1 MSEIQLNW
9 QPDKTASTPIYQ
21 QITTYFQHAIASG
34 EWPMGAKLPA
44 QRKLAA
50 QFGVNRSTLITA
62 LDDLIAV
69 GLITSNPGSGMTVSG
84 NHWSS
89 LLAEHVNWSQYV
101 KAGQFKP
108 NTSAIQKINQFETD
122 AVIRL
127 STGEPAPEQFPRE
140 LFQKAL
146 AKLGNTLTSLNYTE
160 PAGILAL
167 REQLARH
174 LAKVGIHTQPENILI
189 TSGSLQALQLV
200 SVSLFPKDATIY
212 TEAPTYVKSLQVFQS
227 ANTHLSGVPMDN
239 QGMAY
244 WQLTPPAKDS
254 QAIMYTIPTFNNPTG
269 IVMSADRRQ
278 QLLAYAQEHQIPV
291 LEDAAYQDVWFEQ
304 QPPQPLKALDTTGNV
319 IYFGSISKSLA
330 PGLRL
335 GWTVA
340 AKPVIDRLTDVRMQ
354 TDYGASSLSQL
365 VLAEILADPN
375 YDNYQAH
382 FRAVLAKK
390 AAAAQAILQKYW
402 GNGIATWQAPTG
414 GFYLW
419 IRLADR
425 INIPKLFDLAT
436 AQNVLFNPGNIYDF
450 KPNQYIRLSFSYEST
465 ARFER
470 GIQILT
476 DLIKQNFPVGGAK
489 HASERTTD
497 SSVF

>member
-1 MSEIQLNW
+1 MTELKIDW
-9 QPDKTASTPIYQ
+9 HPDKTAATPIYQ
-21 QITTYFQHAIASG
+21 QITNYFQQAIASG
-34 EWPMGAKLPA
+34 DWPMGAKLPA

-62 LDDLIAV
+62 LDELIAV
-69 GLITSNPGSGMTVSG
+69 GLITSNQGSGMMVSG

-89 LLAEHVNWSQYV
+89 LLAEHVNWAQYV
-101 KAGQFKP
+101 HAGQFKP
-108 NTSAIQKINQFETD
+108 NTHAIQKINQFETD
-122 AVIRL
+122 DVIRL
-127 STGEPAPEQFPRE
+127 STGEPAPEQFPRR
-140 LFQKAL
+140 LFQKAF
-146 AKLGNTLTSLNYTE
+146 AKLGANLTSLNYTE
-160 PAGILAL
+160 PAGILTL
-167 REQLARH
+167 RSQIARH
-174 LAKVGIHTQPENILI
+174 LAKVGIQTQPENILI

-200 SVSLFPKDATIY
+200 SVSLFPKNATIY

-244 WQLTPPAKDS
+244 WQLTPPAADS

-269 IVMSADRRQ
+269 IVMSAERRQ
-278 QLLAYAQEHQIPV
+278 QVLAYAQEHQMPI
-291 LEDAAYQDVWFEQ
+291 LEDAAYQDVWFEE

-340 AKPVIDRLTDVRMQ
+340 SKPVIDRLTDVRMQ

-365 VLAEILADPN
+365 VLAEILADPD
-375 YDNYQAH
+375 YETYQAN
-382 FRAVLAKK
+382 FRAILAKK
-390 AAAAQAILQKYW
+390 AATAQAILHKYW
-402 GNGIATWQAPTG
+402 GHGIATWQAPTG

-419 IRLADR
+419 IRLADQ
-425 INIPKLFDLAT
+425 INIPKLFDMAT

-450 KPNQYIRLSFSYEST
+450 RPNQFIRLSFSYEST
-465 ARFER
+465 VRFER
-470 GIQILT
+470 GIRILT
-476 DLIKQNFPVGGAK
+476 QLIEQNFPVGGK
-489 HASERTTD
+489 TDVTKRTPD

>member
-1 MSEIQLNW
+1 MTELTIDW
-9 QPDKTASTPIYQ
+9 QPDKTVATPIYQ
-21 QITTYFQHAIASG
+21 QIINYFQQEIANG
-34 EWPMGAKLPA
+34 NWPTGAKLPA
-44 QRKLAA
+44 QRKLAT
-50 QFGVNRSTLITA
+50 QFSVNRSTLITA
-62 LDDLIAV
+62 LDELVSV
-69 GLITSNPGSGMTVSG
+69 GLITSNQGSGMTVSG

-89 LLAEHVNWSQYV
+89 LLAEQVNWSQYV
-101 KAGQFKP
+101 HAGQFKP
-108 NTSAIQKINQFETD
+108 NTHAIQKINQFETD

-127 STGEPAPEQFPRE
+127 STGEPAPEQFPRA
-140 LFQKAL
+140 LFQKAF
-146 AKLGNTLTSLNYTE
+146 AKLGANLTSLNYTE

-167 REQLARH
+167 REQIATH
-174 LAKVGIHTQPENILI
+174 LEKVGIETQPENILI

-200 SVSLFPKDATIY
+200 SVSLFPKNATIY

-239 QGMAY
+239 QGLAY
-244 WQLTPPAKDS
+244 WQLTPPASES
-254 QAIMYTIPTFNNPTG
+254 QGIIYTIPTFNNPTG
-269 IVMSADRRQ
+269 IVMSAERRQ
-278 QLLAYAQEHQIPV
+278 QVLAYAQAHQLPI
-291 LEDAAYQDVWFEQ
+291 LEDAAYQDVWFDQ

-365 VLAEILADPN
+365 VLAEILADPD
-375 YDNYQAH
+375 YDNYQAS
-382 FRAVLAKK
+382 FRATLAKK
-390 AAAAQAILQKYW
+390 AAAAEAILQNYW
-402 GNGIATWQAPTG
+402 GHGIATWQTPTG

-450 KPNQYIRLSFSYEST
+450 QPNQYIRLSFSYESIE
-465 ARFER
+465 RFER
-470 GIQILT
+470 GIKILT
-476 DLIKQNFPVGGAK
+476 QLINQNFPTGGK
-489 HASERTTD
+489 
-497 SSVF
+497 

>member
-1 MSEIQLNW
+1 MTPIKINW
-9 QPDKTASTPIYQ
+9 QPDKTTTTPIYQ
-21 QITTYFQHAIASG
+21 QITAFFQRKIANG
-34 EWPMGAKLPA
+34 DWPVGAKLPA
-44 QRKLAA
+44 QRKLAE
-50 QFGVNRSTLITA
+50 QFDVNRSTLITA
-62 LDDLIAV
+62 LDELIAV

-89 LLAEHVNWSQYV
+89 LLAEHVDWTQYV

-108 NTSAIQKINQFETD
+108 NTHALQKINQFETD
-122 AVIRL
+122 DIIRL
-127 STGEPAPEQFPRE
+127 STGEPAPDQFPQA
-140 LFQKAL
+140 LFQKAFDH
-146 AKLGNTLTSLNYTE
+146 LGRHLTSLNYTE

-167 REQLARH
+167 RVQIARH
-174 LAKVGIHTQPENILI
+174 LAKVGIQTQPANILI

-200 SVSLFPKDATIY
+200 SLSLFPKNATIY

-227 ANTHLSGVPMDN
+227 AHTQLSGVPMDS

-244 WQLTPPAKDS
+244 WQLTPPSNGS

-269 IVMSADRRQ
+269 IVMSAERRQ
-278 QLLAYAQEHQIPV
+278 QVLTFAQDHQIPI
-291 LEDAAYQDVWFEQ
+291 LEDAAYQDVWFDH
-304 QPPQPLKALDTTGNV
+304 QPPQPLKAMDTTGNV

-340 AKPVIDRLTDVRMQ
+340 SQPVIDRLTDVRMQ

-365 VLAEILADPN
+365 VLAEILANPD
-375 YDNYQAH
+375 YETYQAN
-382 FRAVLAKK
+382 FRAVLAQK
-390 AAAAQAILQKYW
+390 ASAAQAILHRYW
-402 GNGIATWQAPTG
+402 DNGIATWQAPTG

-419 IRLADR
+419 VRLADH

-436 AQNVLFNPGNIYDF
+436 THNVLFNPGNIYDF
-450 KPNQYIRLSFSYEST
+450 QPNQSIRLSFSFET
-465 ARFER
+465 TERFER

-476 DLIKQNFPVGGAK
+476 QLIEQHFPA
-489 HASERTTD
+489 
-497 SSVF
+497 

>member
-1 MSEIQLNW
+1 MTTLHIDW
-9 QPDKTASTPIYQ
+9 QPDKTSSVPIYQ
-21 QITTYFQHAIASG
+21 QITNYFQHAIASG
-34 EWPMGAKLPA
+34 DWPMGAKLPS
-44 QRKLAA
+44 QRKLAP

-62 LDDLIAV
+62 LDELIAV
-69 GLITSNPGSGMTVSG
+69 GLITSNPGSGMAVSG

-108 NTSAIQKINQFETD
+108 NSHAIQKINQFETD
-122 AVIRL
+122 DVIRL
-127 STGEPAPEQFPRE
+127 STGEPAPEQFPRV
-140 LFQKAL
+140 LFQKAFDH
-146 AKLGNTLTSLNYTE
+146 LGQHLTSLNYTE

-167 REQLARH
+167 REQIARH
-174 LAKVGIHTQPENILI
+174 LQKVGIQTQPENILI

-200 SVSLFPKDATIY
+200 SLSLFPKDATIY

-227 ANTHLSGVPMDN
+227 ANTHLAGVPMDN

-244 WQLTPPAKDS
+244 WQMTPPTNGS

-269 IVMSADRRQ
+269 IVMSQARRQ
-278 QLLAYAQEHQIPV
+278 QILQYAQEHQMPI
-291 LEDAAYQDVWFEQ
+291 LEDAAYQDVWFDQ
-304 QPPQPLKALDTTGNV
+304 QPPQPLKALDETGNV

-330 PGLRL
+330 PGLRI

-340 AKPVIDRLTDVRMQ
+340 TKPVIDRLTDVRMQ

-365 VLAEILADPN
+365 VLAEILANPE
-375 YDNYQAH
+375 YDTYQAN
-382 FRAVLAKK
+382 FRAVLAQK
-390 AAAAQAILQKYW
+390 ATAAQAILHHYW
-402 GNGIATWQAPTG
+402 DDGIATFDAPTG

-419 IRLADR
+419 VRLADR
-425 INIPKLFDLAT
+425 INIKKLFDLAT

-450 KPNQYIRLSFSYEST
+450 KPNQYIRLSFSFEST
-465 ARFER
+465 ERFER

-476 DLIKQNFPVGGAK
+476 KLIEENFPK
-489 HASERTTD
+489 
-497 SSVF
+497 